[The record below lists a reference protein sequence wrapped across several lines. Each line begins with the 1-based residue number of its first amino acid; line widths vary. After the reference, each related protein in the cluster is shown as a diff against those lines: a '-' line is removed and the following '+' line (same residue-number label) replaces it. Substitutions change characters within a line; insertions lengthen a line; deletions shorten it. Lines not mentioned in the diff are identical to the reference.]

1 MKDLMNAGD
10 FMEAGPNHCRKLVL
24 HLDVN
29 NTVFIGD
36 SITKS
41 VTPEETLNEYL
52 SENAWG
58 MIDEGGNW
66 KSAGEMCVKPPDD
79 KMISYYKF
87 AEAKYQGKPRSEFKK
102 HVRAFTDNEMF
113 RPFRKFYDQMIDA
126 LEFPGDIKNTNGVQL
141 PSFKG
146 KRGVSYHNIV
156 PSFYKL
162 LENLCKNKRDFA
174 IVYRTFGSDG
184 QAVLQVTKDLLSE
197 RHVAF
202 SNQQD
207 TAGSGGLVDN
217 HGHEVLFTN
226 GTITRS
232 SGQITMKCPEG
243 NHDLTNLSDIYRYFS
258 QANGIKLFVGDYD
271 GWKSKNFNSSAGKPL
286 LVDPTDDSV
295 HHIMFDDNFRPW
307 EPEDS
312 IVNVLQAKDG
322 SFVSVDPASFEDV
335 CVVKADLYQSICNRN
350 YFIERIHFCEKNYS
364 KFIAGSKNC

>member
-1 MKDLMNAGD
+1 MNSGD
-10 FMEAGPNHCRKLVL
+10 FMEAGPNHSRKLVL

-58 MIDEGGNW
+58 TIDEGGNW

-102 HVRAFTDNEMF
+102 HVRSFTDNEMF
-113 RPFRKFYDQMIDA
+113 RPFRKFYDQMIGA
-126 LEFPGDIKNTNGVQL
+126 LEFPGDIKTANGVQL
-141 PSFKG
+141 PSFKD
-146 KRGVSYHNIV
+146 KQGVPCHKIV
-156 PSFYKL
+156 PSFYEL
-162 LENLCKNKRDFA
+162 LGNLCKSKRDFA
-174 IVYRTFGSDG
+174 IIYRAFGSDG

-197 RHVAF
+197 GRVAF
-202 SNQQD
+202 FDPVD
-207 TAGSGGLVDN
+207 TTGSGDPVGN
-217 HGHEVLFTN
+217 QGHEVLFTN
-226 GTITRS
+226 GTIMRS
-232 SGQITMKCPEG
+232 NGQITVKCPE
-243 NHDLTNLSDIYRYFS
+243 NNRKLTNLSDIYKYFS
-258 QANGIKLFVGDYD
+258 QANGIKLFVEDYD
-271 GWKSKNFNSSAGKPL
+271 WWKSQNFHSSAGKPL
-286 LVDPTDDSV
+286 LVDPNDDSV

-312 IVNVLQAKDG
+312 IVNTLEATKDG

-350 YFIERIHFCEKNYS
+350 YFIEKIRLCERNYS
-364 KFIAGSKNC
+364 KFIAGSKNS